1 MRRALLALLPAIAAI
16 AAGASA
22 PVGAIA
28 PAPRRPRHFAETAPA
43 ADARLRARRG
53 GALVRLRGGGEGPVE
68 AARRAYVGVP
78 LVTRSWLSLVLALA
92 ALSQAGIVKEE
103 FLAVDAAAIAKGWQW
118 WRPLTA
124 AAFIGGVGPQL
135 LQKGYYLVSFGAD
148 LERQLKLGEFLR
160 VVVSCVAV
168 LTLLAHMLGW
178 PFVADGIIMAV
189 TVLTCLQNPDQQI
202 SMYGLRIP
210 YQYLPYAQLAMSYM
224 FTQQIPFQ
232 DIVGLFVVR
241 HRHVSHPGSA
251 PRPSAPALCPRAPH
265 LRTVPT
271 SARAHA
277 PTTVRHAGV
286 RALPHQPEPQA

>member
-28 PAPRRPRHFAETAPA
+28 PAPRRPHHFAETAPA
-43 ADARLRARRG
+43 TDARLRAGRG

-68 AARRAYVGVP
+68 AARRAYVAVP
-78 LVTRSWLSLVLALA
+78 LVTRSWLTLVLALA